1 MNPNSIWSVL
11 EDTFDL
17 LGGYGFAA
25 MDKAATE
32 MELKPGWM
40 TWIAAIWL
48 FDSEPITTAN
58 FMRML
63 PYGLTCLNEERFTSA
78 VRQGYLLSGG
88 ENGYT
93 PTEAGMRAA
102 QKVWRD
108 AGDSLAHLN
117 PVPEAQLR
125 KIFDYLVQ
133 IGEASMSASEPPPHL
148 FISHKRENYRR
159 FGTVYPLERF
169 VVLFGE
175 LAAYRDDSHI
185 AAWQAHNIEGH
196 AWEVLTYLWRGQ
208 TAASADMLFE
218 KLSYRS
224 IPREVYVQDL
234 RELESRNWA
243 QEEAGEYRITAEGK
257 RIREEAEALTD
268 RYFFAPWSCSNES
281 DLEDLMNLAI
291 QLRDGLKR
299 LGEKQGDLS

>member
-17 LGGYGFAA
+17 LGSYGFAA

-32 MELKPGWM
+32 LELKPGWM

-48 FDSEPITTAN
+48 FGSEPITTAN

-63 PYGLTCLNEERFTSA
+63 PYGLARLNEERFAS
-78 VRQGYLLSGG
+78 VVVQGYLISD
-88 ENGYT
+88 ERNGYT

-108 AGDSLAHLN
+108 AGDALAHLN
-117 PVPEAQLR
+117 PCPKHNCARFSIILSGLAKPRCLR
-125 KIFDYLVQ
+125 
-133 IGEASMSASEPPPHL
+133 SEPPSHF

-159 FGTVYPLERF
+159 FGIVYPLERF

-175 LAAYRDDSHI
+175 LAAYRDDAHI

-208 TAASADMLFE
+208 TAASAETLFE
-218 KLSYRS
+218 KLGYRS

-243 QEEAGEYRITAEGK
+243 REEAGEYRITAEGK
-257 RIREEAEALTD
+257 RIREEA
-268 RYFFAPWSCSNES
+268 
-281 DLEDLMNLAI
+281 
-291 QLRDGLKR
+291 
-299 LGEKQGDLS
+299 